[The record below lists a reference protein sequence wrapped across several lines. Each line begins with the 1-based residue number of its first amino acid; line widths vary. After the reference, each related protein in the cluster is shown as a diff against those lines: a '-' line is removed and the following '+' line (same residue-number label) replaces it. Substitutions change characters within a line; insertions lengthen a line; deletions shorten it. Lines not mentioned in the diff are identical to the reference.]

1 MSQYALA
8 RNTRLTDGEGR
19 GGEGVDGDRVAVML
33 VFSVWICGREGGQR
47 LLIFEVRVASAVE
60 EVVWWWCRCDGGSG
74 VGPRWRRVAAS
85 GVDEGGV
92 RVEPR

>member
-1 MSQYALA
+1 MWCS
-8 RNTRLTDGEGR
+8 RWRK
-19 GGEGVDGDRVAVML
+19 VAVIASAAVAAVGGSKMERDE
-33 VFSVWICGREGGQR
+33 VGGQR

-74 VGPRWRRVAAS
+74 VGPRWRRVTAS
-85 GVDEGGV
+85 GVDKGGV